1 MSTIKFMVVDDH
13 TLFREGIVDLLEKE
27 ADLKCIG
34 MAKDADEA
42 IKQVQE
48 QPPDVILID
57 IALPN
62 TSGIELAKQIRH
74 TAPEVGILMLTA
86 YKYEHYFRASLEAGV
101 DGYLLKTA
109 RRLDLI
115 NAIRIVHSGGTVF
128 VAEATRKLLSGIV
141 ASGDKQNSQPDRLHS
156 RELEVIRLAAMGM
169 SNRVIASQL
178 HLSESTVATHFIHVF
193 RKLGVQSR
201 AEAVSRAFSE
211 GWLTASDLTTLAT
224 E

>member
-1 MSTIKFMVVDDH
+1 MSIINFMVVDDH

-27 ADLKCIG
+27 ADLKCVG
-34 MAKDADEA
+34 TAKDADEA
-42 IKQVQE
+42 IE
-48 QPPDVILID
+48 QLRERSPDVILID

-62 TSGIELAKQIRH
+62 TSGIELARQIRQIL
-74 TAPEVGILMLTA
+74 PEARILMLTA

-109 RRLDLI
+109 RRLDLV
-115 NAIRIVHSGGTVF
+115 NAIRIAHSGGTVF
-128 VAEATRKLLSGIV
+128 VTETTRELLSGIA
-141 ASGDKQNSQPDRLHS
+141 ASRDRQNSQPDRLHD

-169 SNRVIASQL
+169 SNKIIASEL
-178 HLSESTVATHFIHVF
+178 HISESTVATHFIHVF

-211 GWLTASDLTTLAT
+211 GWLTASDLTRLPA